1 MTDDTL
7 LSSLIQHAPNAARA
21 QRAFDFYQRIR
32 TLGFV
37 QAKKMV
43 SKSSFYNHR
52 RLLNAAGVSDAM
64 MQDGTALIRV
74 PVDPIKVRLWNP
86 NSDRLRLVEAT
97 HAAMQAGN
105 IARLHAEVFKAA

>member
-7 LSSLIQHAPNAARA
+7 LTALIKHAPKPVQA
-21 QRAFDFYQRIR
+21 QHAFDFYQRTR
-32 TLGFV
+32 SLGFV
-37 QAKKMV
+37 QAKQSV
-43 SKSSFYNHR
+43 SRATFYRHR

-74 PVDPIKVRLWNP
+74 PVDPVKVRLWNP

-97 HAAMQAGN
+97 HTALQAGN
-105 IARLHAEVFKAA
+105 IDRLHQEVFKAA